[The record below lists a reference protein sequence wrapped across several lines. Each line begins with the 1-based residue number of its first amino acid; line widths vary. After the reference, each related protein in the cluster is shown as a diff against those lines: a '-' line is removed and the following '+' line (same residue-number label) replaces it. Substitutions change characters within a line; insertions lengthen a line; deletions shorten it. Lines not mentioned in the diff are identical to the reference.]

1 MSSIPHRLAHFLC
14 QGKPCEKHVKVAAE
28 VYDEIVAIQ
37 RVEREKEAEKALDR
51 VVAAYEARK

>member
-14 QGKPCEKHVKVAAE
+14 KGNPCDKHVQIAAE
-28 VYDEIVAIQ
+28 VYEEIIAIQ
-37 RVEREKEAEKALDR
+37 KREREAEAIKALDR